1 MRSCISGRRSIRQPK
16 SFLLPSTMYRLAMKF
31 IKMITIAAA
40 MIAASAWSAANADE
54 LQDRIKVM
62 KDAVAARHGG
72 VLPDTVSK
80 EDAEAAAQAVVN
92 WRAGRPCEPLSD
104 SVSSLVLCERLE
116 YQVLREGRGR

>member
-1 MRSCISGRRSIRQPK
+1 
-16 SFLLPSTMYRLAMKF
+16 MYRSAMKL

-40 MIAASAWSAANADE
+40 MIAASAWPAANADE

-62 KDAVAARHGG
+62 KDAIAARHGG

-80 EDAEAAAQAVVN
+80 EDAEAAAQAEFN

-104 SVSSLVLCERLE
+104 SVSSLVICE
-116 YQVLREGRGR
+116 VLREGPRR

>member
-1 MRSCISGRRSIRQPK
+1 LRNQLFTID
-16 SFLLPSTMYRLAMKF
+16 MYRLAMKF
-31 IKMITIAAA
+31 IKMITIPAA

-80 EDAEAAAQAVVN
+80 EDAEAAAQAEFN
-92 WRAGRPCEPLSD
+92 WRAGRPCEFVSG
-104 SVSSLVLCERLE
+104 SASSLVLCERV
-116 YQVLREGRGR
+116 YYKDPREERGR